1 MKLHQTKLLL
11 SLIILATAGTVQ
23 AEKLKDSVSKAVL
36 THPSVLAKWHEFT
49 ASGFESEVSSGEN
62 LPKVDVLV
70 SSHRESQ
77 DPIPPIGDHDYSTDI
92 SKITLQQNIFK
103 GFGTYN
109 NVKRLEHAS
118 RVRYFELLDA
128 SEIAALEAAKAYINL
143 YRQKVQLEFAQENY
157 VVHRSVFEQL
167 KRRNRAGISAG
178 VDLEMAGAR
187 LAVSESDLLL
197 QAGNLHDATAYYQNI
212 VGDLPVG
219 DIDPPPGLLAKAM
232 PKSRAEAIAAGFNTS
247 PQLKAAV
254 ENILASQRNISAER
268 SALYPRID
276 FVAERS
282 RTRNPDGVPG
292 YESRSTIG
300 FTINVNLFDGLK
312 DTHRIGSAVEAA
324 SMAKDDRETVC
335 RNLRQNLALNYNESE
350 RLTKQLPLL
359 DQHQLSA
366 DKSREALRKQF
377 DIGQRTLLD
386 VLDTEK
392 EYYTARRDYF
402 NGEVDL
408 AIAQAKYL
416 AGSGILLS
424 TLKLDPLEAVPPEV
438 ETTLDGDA
446 AQHCPPDEVPD
457 YIPPKQGS
465 YIVLLN
471 NPDGSTGQVIVTGN
485 KGEQIIDKAMFG
497 VALDGSQAP
506 EPVSDEKLKADFGD
520 AMSARPPLPE
530 TLVLH
535 FQSNSTKLTKE
546 SSASLVKVIDRIA
559 SHPAAEV
566 TIRGYTDTVGS
577 TKVNQVLGLKR
588 ANTVAD
594 QLKARQIKLQSLEI
608 ESRGEL
614 ALLVP
619 TPDNTPEQRNRAVMI
634 LLR

>member
-1 MKLHQTKLLL
+1 MKLRQANLLL
-11 SLIILATAGTVQ
+11 SLFILVTAGTVQ

-36 THPSVLAKWHEFT
+36 THPSVLAKWHEFKE
-49 ASGFESEVSSGEN
+49 SGFEREVSSGEN

-70 SSHRESQ
+70 GSHRESQ
-77 DPIPPIGDHDYSTDI
+77 YPTPAIGEKDYSTDI
-92 SKITLQQNIFK
+92 GKITLQQNIFN
-103 GFGTYN
+103 GFGTHN
-109 NVKRLEHAS
+109 KIMRLDHVS
-118 RVRYFELLDA
+118 RVRYFDLMDA
-128 SEIAALEAAKAYINL
+128 SETAALEAARAYINL
-143 YRQKVQLEFAQENY
+143 YRQKVLLEFAQENY
-157 VVHRSVFEQL
+157 VVHRSTFEQL
-167 KRRNRAGISAG
+167 NRRVKAGISAS
-178 VDLEMAGAR
+178 VDFEMAGAR
-187 LAVSESDLLL
+187 LAVAESDLLV

-212 VGDLPVG
+212 VGNLPVG

-232 PKSRAEAIAAGFNTS
+232 PKTRAEAIAAGFKTS

-254 ENILASQRNISAER
+254 ENILAAQRKISVER

-282 RTRNPDGVPG
+282 IERNPEGVPG
-292 YESRSTIG
+292 DESRTTIG
-300 FTINVNLFDGLK
+300 FTINFNLFDGMR
-312 DTHRIGSAVEAA
+312 DIHRIGGAVEAA

-335 RNLRQNLALNYNESE
+335 RNLRQNLAMNFNESDQ
-350 RLTKQLPLL
+350 LTKKLPLL

-392 EYYTARRDYF
+392 EYFTARRDYF
-402 NGEVDL
+402 NGEVEL

-424 TLKLDPLEAVPPEV
+424 TLKLEPLEAVPPEV
-438 ETTLDGDA
+438 ETALDEDA
-446 AQHCPPDEVPD
+446 AQHCPPDAVPD
-457 YIPPKQGS
+457 YAPKQGS

-471 NPDGSTGQVIVTGN
+471 NPDGTTGQVIVTGN
-485 KGEQIIDKAMFG
+485 KGEQVIDKAMFA
-497 VALDGSQAP
+497 VPMDGSQVP
-506 EPVSDEKLKADFGD
+506 EPVSEEKLKADFGD

-530 TLVLH
+530 SLVLH

-588 ANTVAD
+588 ANVVAD

-619 TPDNTPEQRNRAVMI
+619 NTGQHPRAT
-634 LLR
+634 